1 MSATIIGPQKRQFH
15 LEISP
20 VCIEMTPRLKR
31 STSTASAVPP
41 AAATVLLLT
50 LLSACAALAP
60 GGTASAPSKT
70 AASAPAPT
78 DLSPYL
84 DTLSRMAPGDAARQQ
99 AEVAATLAAAQQS
112 RSWSNT
118 LRYALALGSPG
129 HSGSNPVEAR
139 RLIVE
144 VLAAPNDLKPQELAL
159 ANAYLR
165 ELDARVALYADLAR
179 QREESEQRL
188 RSLDATAD
196 RRADSLAAENAR
208 LKKALAE
215 AERKLKAVEE
225 MERALLEQASESASE
240 APPQR

>member
-1 MSATIIGPQKRQFH
+1 
-15 LEISP
+15 
-20 VCIEMTPRLKR
+20 MTSEPTPETGRYRALCN
-31 STSTASAVPP
+31 AVG
-41 AAATVLLLT
+41 TCLLLA
-50 LLSACAALAP
+50 LLTACAARPP
-60 GGTASAPSKT
+60 GGTASAPST
-70 AASAPAPT
+70 AAPATPAPG
-78 DLSPYL
+78 DLGPYL
-84 DTLSRMAPGDAARQQ
+84 ETLSRMAPGDAARQQ

-129 HSGSNPVEAR
+129 HAGSNPVEAR

-144 VLAAPNDLKPQELAL
+144 VLAGPNDLKPHELAF
-159 ANAYLR
+159 ASAYLR

-179 QREESEQRL
+179 QREESEQKL
-188 RSLDATAD
+188 RSHDATAD

-225 MERALLEQASESASE
+225 MERALLEQASESESE